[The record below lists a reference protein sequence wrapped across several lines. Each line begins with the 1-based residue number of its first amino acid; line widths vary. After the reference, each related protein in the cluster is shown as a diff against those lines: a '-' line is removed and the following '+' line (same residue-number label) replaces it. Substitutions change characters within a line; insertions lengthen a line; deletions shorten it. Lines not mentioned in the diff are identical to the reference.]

1 MSKKSEKITAHM
13 AAAALLTVVSTSRVA
28 TPLVGDIDGNLS
40 SGYLIGGAGSG
51 GGAGL
56 GGAGDFF
63 K

>member
-1 MSKKSEKITAHM
+1 M
-13 AAAALLTVVSTSRVA
+13 AAAALLTVVSTTLVA